1 MVYEAAAAYEAAAVY
16 EMAAV
21 YEVAAGPG
29 LPRAARRFDLVFA
42 GLFPW
47 LTPLDDERPALP
59 PHTLAPLSE
68 LAAQAED
75 SLLVRHASPELK
87 SAVRAQARLAA
98 GATAEQA
105 QLEVWA
111 RLLAGSLRER
121 VEAEQK
127 DGRYYSLQSPL
138 EAILPLTA
146 HLMAVHLAE
155 RPFPMLLPALPIA
168 AATHDLTGPHD
179 PDGALFAGVRTAMSV
194 WATAGV
200 TAPANP
206 PAPGTGTGTDAMSRT
221 DAMSETGTEAGADAG
236 TRTGADAGTGAG
248 TWAGAGAGAG
258 AGNDVMPG
266 TGTDAETWAGAG
278 TDAGAEPGN
287 DAMPGTGTDAR
298 TWAGAGT
305 DAGAVTRTD
314 AGIEAGIGDLVTLF
328 WRHDDASPD
337 RAKAAAHFLR
347 QIPRHALDVIM
358 NSPPVQL
365 TPLGAYGV
373 RRLLLAHRWTI
384 SPATPAP

>member
-1 MVYEAAAAYEAAAVY
+1 MVYEAAAVY
-16 EMAAV
+16 EVAAVYEAAAV

-59 PHTLAPLSE
+59 PHTLAPLPE

-75 SLLVRHASPELK
+75 SLLVRRASPEHK
-87 SAVRAQARLAA
+87 SAARARLAA
-98 GATAEQA
+98 AATAEQA

-111 RLLAGSLRER
+111 RLLAGSLRDR

-179 PDGALFAGVRTAMSV
+179 PSGALFAGVRTAMSV

-206 PAPGTGTGTDAMSRT
+206 PAPGSGPGTGTGTW
-221 DAMSETGTEAGADAG
+221 AGADAG
-236 TRTGADAGTGAG
+236 TRAGTDAMSGTGTGANAG
-248 TWAGAGAGAG
+248 TDA
-258 AGNDVMPG
+258 MS
-266 TGTDAETWAGAG
+266 GTDAEI
-278 TDAGAEPGN
+278 DAG
-287 DAMPGTGTDAR
+287 
-298 TWAGAGT
+298 
-305 DAGAVTRTD
+305 V
-314 AGIEAGIGDLVTLF
+314 GDLVTLF

-337 RAKAAAHFLR
+337 RAQAAAHFLR
-347 QIPRHALDVIM
+347 RIPRHALDVIM

-373 RRLLLAHRWTI
+373 RRLLLAHRWTL
-384 SPATPAP
+384 STTTPAP

>member
-1 MVYEAAAAYEAAAVY
+1 MVYEAAAVYEVAAAYEAAAVY

-68 LAAQAED
+68 LAAQAEA

-98 GATAEQA
+98 DATAEQA

-111 RLLAGSLRER
+111 RLLAGSLRDR

-179 PDGALFAGVRTAMSV
+179 PSGALFAGVRTAMNT
-194 WATAGV
+194 WAAAGV
-200 TAPANP
+200 TAPA
-206 PAPGTGTGTDAMSRT
+206 APGTEPR
-221 DAMSETGTEAGADAG
+221 
-236 TRTGADAGTGAG
+236 
-248 TWAGAGAGAG
+248 
-258 AGNDVMPG
+258 
-266 TGTDAETWAGAG
+266 AEAG
-278 TDAGAEPGN
+278 TD
-287 DAMPGTGTDAR
+287 
-298 TWAGAGT
+298 
-305 DAGAVTRTD
+305 
-314 AGIEAGIGDLVTLF
+314 AGIGDLVTLF

-384 SPATPAP
+384 SPTTPAP

>member
-1 MVYEAAAAYEAAAVY
+1 MVYEAAAVYEVAAAYEAAAVY

-59 PHTLAPLSE
+59 PHTLAPLPE

-75 SLLVRHASPELK
+75 SLLVRRASPERK
-87 SAVRAQARLAA
+87 SAARARLAA

-168 AATHDLTGPHD
+168 AATHDLTGPHN

-200 TAPANP
+200 TTPANP

-221 DAMSETGTEAGADAG
+221 DAGAGTDAISGTDAMAGTGTEAGADAG
-236 TRTGADAGTGAG
+236 TRTGADSGTRAGT
-248 TWAGAGAGAG
+248 
-258 AGNDVMPG
+258 N
-266 TGTDAETWAGAG
+266 
-278 TDAGAEPGN
+278 AGAE
-287 DAMPGTGTDAR
+287 AE
-298 TWAGAGT
+298 
-305 DAGAVTRTD
+305 TRTD
-314 AGIEAGIGDLVTLF
+314 AGIDAGIGDLVTLF
-328 WRHDDASPD
+328 WRHDDGSPD

-384 SPATPAP
+384 SPTTPAP

>member
-1 MVYEAAAAYEAAAVY
+1 MVYEAAAVY
-16 EMAAV
+16 EVAAVYEAAAV
-21 YEVAAGPG
+21 YEVAAGPD

-59 PHTLAPLSE
+59 PHTLAPLPE

-75 SLLVRHASPELK
+75 SLLVRRASPEHK
-87 SAVRAQARLAA
+87 SAARARLAA
-98 GATAEQA
+98 AATAEQA

-146 HLMAVHLAE
+146 HLMGVHLAE

-179 PDGALFAGVRTAMSV
+179 PSGALFAGVRTAMNA
-194 WATAGV
+194 WAAAGV
-200 TAPANP
+200 TAPA
-206 PAPGTGTGTDAMSRT
+206 APGAGAGTGTGT
-221 DAMSETGTEAGADAG
+221 
-236 TRTGADAGTGAG
+236 
-248 TWAGAGAGAG
+248 
-258 AGNDVMPG
+258 
-266 TGTDAETWAGAG
+266 
-278 TDAGAEPGN
+278 
-287 DAMPGTGTDAR
+287 DAMPGTGTDAG
-298 TWAGAGT
+298 TWAGA
-305 DAGAVTRTD
+305 DAISGTRTD

-358 NSPPVQL
+358 TSPPVQL

-384 SPATPAP
+384 SPTTPAP